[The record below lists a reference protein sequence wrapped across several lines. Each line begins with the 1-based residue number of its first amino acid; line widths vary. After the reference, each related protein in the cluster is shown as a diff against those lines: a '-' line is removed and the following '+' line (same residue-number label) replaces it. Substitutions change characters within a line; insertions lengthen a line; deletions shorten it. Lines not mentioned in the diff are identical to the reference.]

1 MSRQILGTALARCAV
16 PADDA
21 AAFTQFVQVDGE
33 WLPDATDVLIAD
45 RPPMREVLA
54 ARDR

>member
-1 MSRQILGTALARCAV
+1 MGTALARCDV
-16 PADDA
+16 PADDVDE
-21 AAFTQFVQVDGE
+21 FTQFVQVDGE

-54 ARDR
+54 ARGR